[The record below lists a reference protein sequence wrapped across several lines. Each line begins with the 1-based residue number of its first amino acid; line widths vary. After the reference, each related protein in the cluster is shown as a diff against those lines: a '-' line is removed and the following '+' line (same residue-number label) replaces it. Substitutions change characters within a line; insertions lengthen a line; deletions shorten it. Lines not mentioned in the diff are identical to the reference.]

1 MFLSFCTFNI
11 LIISPG
17 LLHHW
22 EFFMSFIQAEQ
33 KEHVSKCSCMLIM
46 VYPVHPALYLVC
58 YKEQDDDNEGV
69 TVCVSL
75 C

>member
-1 MFLSFCTFNI
+1 
-11 LIISPG
+11 
-17 LLHHW
+17 
-22 EFFMSFIQAEQ
+22 MSFIQAEQ